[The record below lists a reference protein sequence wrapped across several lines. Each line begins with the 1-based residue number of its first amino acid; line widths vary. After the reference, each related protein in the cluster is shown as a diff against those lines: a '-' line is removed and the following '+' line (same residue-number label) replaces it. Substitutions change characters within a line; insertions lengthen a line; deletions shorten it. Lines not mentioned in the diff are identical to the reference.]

1 MPNNQTPNNQTT
13 KHQSEKQMADIAQPV
28 AEYIYDLAVKDHSP
42 AFLLVGK
49 DGSLRDWGGNLEF
62 YGISDLEKGKPIGDK
77 VLILEGFFP
86 FDEGQVELS
95 YVETESGV
103 SADIHIFAREEG
115 VWVIFLDATRKEAV
129 QLTFQQKANELCLLR
144 DRHTKIL
151 DQYLGKE
158 IAERLSQLNIQDSGE
173 SKAVSVLFADIRG
186 FTFYS
191 EQRNP
196 AEVFKLLN
204 TYLASMIQ
212 PVLDQGGIV
221 DKFMGD
227 AVMAVF
233 GIRPSDLPPPIQAA
247 NAAFQ
252 IIENVQSTQ
261 KMKRMRTEDILDV
274 GIGIASGQVFLGVVG
289 TRNRKNLS
297 AIGYN
302 VNLAARLENQ
312 ARPSEI
318 LIDNNTF
325 RELNRDVQARFSE
338 TRLQLKGVCGPFQT
352 FSCEVR

>member
-1 MPNNQTPNNQTT
+1 
-13 KHQSEKQMADIAQPV
+13 MADIAQPV
-28 AEYIYDLAVKDHSP
+28 AEYIYNLAVRDHSP

-49 DGSLRDWGGNLEF
+49 DGSLRDWGGKLEF

-77 VLILEGFFP
+77 VFILEGFFP
-86 FDEGQVELS
+86 FDEEDGKLS
-95 YVETESGV
+95 CVETETGV

-115 VWVIFLDATRKEAV
+115 YWVLFLDATRKEAL

-173 SKAVSVLFADIRG
+173 SKEVSTLFADIRG
-186 FTFYS
+186 FTFFS
-191 EQRNP
+191 EQRSP

-212 PVLDQGGIV
+212 PVLDEGGIV

-233 GIRPSDLPPPIQAA
+233 GIQPSDLPPPIQAV

-252 IIENVQSTQ
+252 IIENVRSMQ
-261 KMKRMRTEDILDV
+261 KMRRMRTEDTLDI
-274 GIGIASGQVFLGVVG
+274 GIGIASGQVFLGVLG

-297 AIGYN
+297 AIGHN
-302 VNLAARLENQ
+302 VNLAARLEDQ
-312 ARPSEI
+312 ARPNEI
-318 LIDNNTF
+318 LIDENTF
-325 RELNRDVQARFSE
+325 CELDHDVRDRFSE
-338 TRLQLKGVCGPFQT
+338 TRLQLKGICGPLRV